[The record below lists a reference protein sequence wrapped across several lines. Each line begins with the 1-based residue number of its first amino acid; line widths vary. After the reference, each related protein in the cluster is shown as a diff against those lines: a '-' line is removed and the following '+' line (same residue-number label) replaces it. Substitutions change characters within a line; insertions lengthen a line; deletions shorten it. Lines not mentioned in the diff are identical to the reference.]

1 MSLLFLFPLVQGA
14 NEVVAL
20 LIRLEK
26 TVVLELEEDDAEA
39 EDVVEDEEVAVDDAM
54 EDDVDTAE
62 LVVSALIK
70 FIFPKKSIVTLKLR
84 INNSKF
90 FLTLI
95 YITLSF

>member
-1 MSLLFLFPLVQGA
+1 VSLLSLFPLVQGA
-14 NEVVAL
+14 NEVVGH
-20 LIRLEK
+20 LIPLEK

>member
-1 MSLLFLFPLVQGA
+1 
-14 NEVVAL
+14 
-20 LIRLEK
+20 LIPLEK
-26 TVVLELEEDDAEA
+26 IVLELEEDDAEV
-39 EDVVEDEEVAVDDAM
+39 EDVVEDEEVAVDAT

-70 FIFPKKSIVTLKLR
+70 FTFPKKSIVTLKLR

-95 YITLSF
+95 YITLTF

>member
-1 MSLLFLFPLVQGA
+1 MIP
-14 NEVVAL
+14 
-20 LIRLEK
+20 LEK
-26 TVVLELEEDDAEA
+26 IVLELEEDDAEV
-39 EDVVEDEEVAVDDAM
+39 EDVVEDEEVAVDAT

-70 FIFPKKSIVTLKLR
+70 FTFPKKSIVTLKLR

-95 YITLSF
+95 YITLTF